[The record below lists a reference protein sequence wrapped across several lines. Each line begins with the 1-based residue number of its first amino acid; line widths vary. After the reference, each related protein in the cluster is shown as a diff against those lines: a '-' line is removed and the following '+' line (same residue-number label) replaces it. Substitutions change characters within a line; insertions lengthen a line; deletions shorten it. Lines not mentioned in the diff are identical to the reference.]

1 MLEDWEASDGRG
13 GDDDGGGGGRHA
25 GSHGGLGAPGGS
37 GRSFAEDAAGIKA
50 APALRPE
57 QSPIFGVEMLERD
70 AAQGH
75 GLVTCAAA
83 GNNTVVVGTS
93 LGWLARFDF
102 STGEAR
108 DISLSHSRGSS
119 DSPAVRHIFLDPSG
133 RHTIAALAG
142 GEAVYVHARWTAG
155 RPISRLKGLN
165 LNAIAWHRQ
174 QASDVSTREIV
185 AATEEGQLLE
195 LLIEEREKREKYVR
209 LLYEPA
215 GENREPFSDVQM
227 ETTGTAP
234 NLRYFVM
241 AVTPTRLYVFT
252 GVGTLEVYNSDLA
265 IVKGLIDQAVFTP
278 YSTQLPR
285 YTELPSTYNASE
297 LHFFGKARRRPEQFA
312 WLAGPGILHGH
323 LTLSPISASTGIEE
337 FAYVESKWLLE
348 YSKLEDIA
356 VASDEHSSP
365 TCTTNSRPLSL
376 AVTEYHF
383 LLLFPNKLKVVNRV
397 NQAVVEVEVFGARL
411 EVGPKGML
419 GLTED
424 PAAGTVYAFS
434 ETSLYE
440 ISSTDEARNMWRVHL
455 LRKEYAAA
463 LSHCRSD
470 AQRDQVNLAQAE
482 EAFAQGDYDRAASFY
497 AKIGSSATF
506 EEITLKFIAVQAQDA
521 LRNFL
526 LYKLDHLAKEDRTQ
540 ITMVATW
547 TVELYL
553 DKINYILLQ
562 SVELQKKYGVG
573 PAKEVVAEDI
583 QDGLKHEEYNKL
595 VQEFRAFLS
604 DNRDALDEATTMML
618 LSSYGRNEELL
629 YFASLREQHEFV
641 VRTHIQNH
649 DAKKALA
656 TLRRP
661 RVPVELQYAFAPQLI
676 TLDPQGTIDAWVAA
690 GALLDPRRLMPALI
704 RDTSSLKGGDVEIV
718 RYLEYCVR
726 KLRSED
732 PAIHNLLL
740 SLYAKRED
748 EAALLQ
754 FLGSVPGGAGVEGEP
769 KYDTKLALRLC
780 MEHKRVRACAHIY
793 SFMGMHREAVSLALK
808 VDLELAKKE
817 VRKVEGDEELRKKLW
832 LMIAKFVTE
841 QGGNKDVK
849 MAVDLLHETD
859 GLLHIEDILPFFPEF
874 TLIDDFKEAVCE
886 SLERYKEQIEELKGE
901 MAAATRCADAIRA
914 DIAALARRHAVIHED
929 DTCSICTK
937 PLIGTSGLGGE
948 WPSQLAPFYAFP
960 CGHSFH
966 SSCLTTHVLQH
977 STSSEREVIER
988 LKQDL
993 IKLLEISK
1001 GTSSKDKPGQGPEIS
1016 SQKEQ
1021 IRTGL
1026 DQAVASECP
1035 FCGELMVREIGEPFV
1050 GLEEKDVAKKWE
1062 LRTPPAPTVR

>member
-25 GSHGGLGAPGGS
+25 GSLDGLGAPGGS
-37 GRSFAEDAAGIKA
+37 GRSFAEDAAGTKA

-108 DISLSHSRGSS
+108 DISLSHSRGSL
-119 DSPAVRHIFLDPSG
+119 DSPAVRRIFLDPSG
-133 RHTIAALAG
+133 RHTIAALVG

-234 NLRYFVM
+234 SLRYFVM

-252 GVGTLEVYNSDLA
+252 GVGTLE
-265 IVKGLIDQAVFTP
+265 AVFTP

-337 FAYVESKWLLE
+337 FAYVQSKWLLE
-348 YSKLEDIA
+348 YSKLEDIT
-356 VASDEHSSP
+356 VASDEQSAPAS
-365 TCTTNSRPLSL
+365 TTNSRPLSL

-411 EVGPKGML
+411 EVGSKGML
-419 GLTED
+419 GSTED

-547 TVELYL
+547 TLELYL
-553 DKINYILLQ
+553 DKINYILLH
-562 SVELQKKYGVG
+562 SDELQTKYRGG
-573 PAKEVVAEDI
+573 PAKEVVDEDI
-583 QDGLKHEEYNKL
+583 EDGSEHEEYKKL

-604 DNRDALDEATTMML
+604 DNKDALDEATTMML

-641 VRTHIQNH
+641 VRTHIQMQYVFDGKCGSQLEPSESIALFLVYLVQNH

-704 RDTSSLKGGDVEIV
+704 RDTSTLKGGDVEIV

-832 LMIAKFVTE
+832 LMIAKFVIE
-841 QGGNKDVK
+841 QGGKKDVK

-859 GLLHIEDILPFFPEF
+859 GLLHIEDILPFCPEF

-929 DTCSICTK
+929 DTCS
-937 PLIGTSGLGGE
+937 
-948 WPSQLAPFYAFP
+948 
-960 CGHSFH
+960 
-966 SSCLTTHVLQH
+966 
-977 STSSEREVIER
+977 REVIER

-1016 SQKEQ
+1016 SQMEQ

-1035 FCGELMVREIGEPFV
+1035 FCGELMVREIAEPFV
-1050 GLEEKDVAKKWE
+1050 GPEEKDVAKKWE